1 LLLLFA
7 LGSVQ
12 QSLGCAASPPG
23 GPSTPVID
31 PKCQLNSK
39 NEKAPGY
46 PFDIAKFKSDV
57 IPVLVTGCGAQG
69 CHGSPNGSGGYVVW
83 ADAATNDCNQAQTF
97 NAAIGKIDLATP
109 ENSQLTAAVDGGLP
123 GHTGGTLQATD
134 AKLITLKSFI
144 TTAAALY
151 AADGGGVAPPPTN
164 SVFDFAVFQSTIQP
178 VFNQGGCAAAA
189 CHAVGTGN
197 FTLKPTPT
205 AAADITANFAAI
217 STRTNLLDP
226 SASIILHQATTLHGS
241 GRSTQVSADG
251 AAKLLAWITAAKN
264 NAPASGDASCAPV
277 AKFNLGTFSSEVLP
291 ILNGSLDLNVGLGR
305 GAGCMS
311 TQCHGGAVTGPG
323 KLDLSSPDPA
333 VQLQSFACFVKLDAP
348 TQSEALLCP
357 TDQAGCRKRH
367 PGQEVFNGAS
377 DLNYQRILAFIYGS
391 GAVNPLDY
399 AFFARRI
406 NTLFDDV
413 NVVQAGATSQTCADT
428 FACHGISVAG
438 QPPPNNSDFPIIA
451 NAGGD
456 DDARLSVNFVAATQ
470 FVTFLNPTE
479 SSLFLYPTNEIAN
492 KNAHRFATGI
502 DHPGGLDFAANSD
515 EAKLILKWAA
525 GLRPDGNGFLR
536 DWLVL
541 GDFSA
546 LTVADHPIDETAL
559 NPKIFKIDGGSFNL
573 SAWDGF
579 FSDSANIDLNTPFPK
594 VGATRIAYASAFLL
608 NTLGN
613 TQPIQM
619 QVVTNNAIQIYL
631 NGALV
636 AQNDNSG
643 GASLI
648 TTLAGSGAGSKA
660 KVVIKLLQRAND
672 AQFAFTAQLKDDQGT
687 LLTDVVG
694 GIVITLSDNGGI

>member
-7 LGSVQ
+7 LGGVQ

-23 GPSTPVID
+23 GPSTPIVD
-31 PKCQLNSK
+31 AKCQLNSK

-46 PFDIAKFKSDV
+46 PFDIAKFKSAV
-57 IPVLVTGCGAQG
+57 VPVLVTGCGAQG
-69 CHGSPNGSGGYVVW
+69 CHGSPAGNGGYVVW
-83 ADAATNDCNQAQTF
+83 ADAATNDCNLAQTF
-97 NAAIGKIDLATP
+97 NAAVAKIDLATP
-109 ENSQLTAAVDGGLP
+109 ENSQLTAAVDGGIP
-123 GHTGGTLQATD
+123 THTGGTLQATD

-144 TTAAALY
+144 TTAAAVY

-178 VFNQGGCAAAA
+178 VFNQGGCAITG
-189 CHAVGTGN
+189 CHGSGTGG
-197 FTLKPTPT
+197 FTLKAAPT
-205 AAADITANFAAI
+205 ATADLTANFTAI
-217 STRTNLLDP
+217 STRTNLTDP
-226 SASIILHQATTLHGS
+226 STSIILRQATTLHGS

-264 NAPASGDASCAPV
+264 NAPTSGDASCAPV
-277 AKFNLGTFSSEVLP
+277 ANFNIGTFTSEILP
-291 ILNGSLDLNVGLGR
+291 IFNGSLDLNVGVGR

-311 TQCHGGAVTGPG
+311 TACHGGAVTGPG
-323 KLDLSSPDPA
+323 KFDLSSPDPA
-333 VQLQSFACFVKLDAP
+333 VQLQNFACFVKLDAP
-348 TQSEALLCP
+348 TTSEALLCP
-357 TDQAGCRKRH
+357 TNQAGCRKPH
-367 PGQEVFNGAS
+367 PGQEVFNGAA
-377 DLNYQRILAFIYGS
+377 DLNYQRVLAFIYGS

-399 AFFARRI
+399 AFFVRKI
-406 NTLFDDV
+406 NNLFNDV
-413 NVVQAGATSQTCADT
+413 NVVQAGATNQTCADT
-428 FACHGISVAG
+428 IACHGISVTG
-438 QPPPNNSDFPIIA
+438 QAPPNGSDFPIIA
-451 NAGGD
+451 NASD
-456 DDARLSVNFVAATQ
+456 DSRLSVNFVAATQ

-492 KNAHRFATGI
+492 RDAHKFATGV

-515 EAKLILKWAA
+515 EANLILKWAA

-541 GDFSA
+541 GDFAA
-546 LTVADHPIDETAL
+546 LKVSDGTVLQETTV
-559 NPKIFKIDGGSFNL
+559 NPRIFNIDGGSFNL
-573 SAWDGF
+573 GAWDGF
-579 FSDSANIDLNTPFPK
+579 FSNSANVDLNIPFPK
-594 VGATRIAYASAFLL
+594 VGASRIAYASAFLL
-608 NTLGN
+608 NTEGS
-613 TQPIQM
+613 TQPVQM
-619 QVVTNNAIQIYL
+619 SVVTNNPIQIYL

-660 KVVIKLLQRAND
+660 KVLIKLLQRAND

-694 GIVITLSDNGGI
+694 GIVVTLSDNGGI